1 MKRKLTVCLFGIA
14 FLLLGA
20 CANDDETAN
29 ELIDYYNN
37 DWQKLQTMKSEKIGD
52 RAFDWVAFDKEEN
65 PEEGIEYLENEVL
78 PELDALRDYL
88 YSIEPKTEAVRELHQ
103 LQIEAEEFG
112 FQIIEENTMEYY
124 RDEIEDEEIWAK
136 VDELK
141 DKYDAFSERL
151 HKLMGDYD
159 LEFEKDTN
167 EEGKTIQVIR
177 KKIKLE
183 NV

>member
-1 MKRKLTVCLFGIA
+1 MKRKLTVCLFGLA
-14 FLLLGA
+14 LLLLGA

-52 RAFDWVAFDKEEN
+52 RAFDFVAFDKEEN

-78 PELDALRDYL
+78 PELDALREYL
-88 YSIEPKTEAVRELHQ
+88 YSIEPKTEAVRELHR
-103 LQIEAEEFG
+103 LQIDAEEFG
-112 FQIIEENTMEYY
+112 FQIVREDGMAYFH
-124 RDEIEDEEIWAK
+124 DEIEDEEILAK

-141 DKYDAFSERL
+141 GKYDAFAERL

-159 LEFEKDTN
+159 LEFEKGIN

-177 KKIKLE
+177 KKP
-183 NV
+183 N